1 MDYTIWGHSTL
12 LWVLKLITGHFDGS
26 LNNTFLTQDVYL
38 SFPLLSDNQRA
49 LWTVIDPSR
58 TIGNQ
63 QRTLIRIAL
72 IAVTGR
78 ATTTAPA
85 SE

>member
-1 MDYTIWGHSTL
+1 MKYTRWRHGTL
-12 LWVLKLITGHFDGS
+12 VWVLQFITGHFDGS
-26 LNNTFLTQDVYL
+26 LHNSFLTQDMYL

-63 QRTLIRIAL
+63 QRTLVRIAL
-72 IAVTGR
+72 IAVTGC
-78 ATTTAPA
+78 ATTTAPTGN
-85 SE
+85 

>member
-1 MDYTIWGHSTL
+1 
-12 LWVLKLITGHFDGS
+12 LWVLKFITGHFDGS
-26 LNNTFLTQDVYL
+26 LNYTFLVQDVYL